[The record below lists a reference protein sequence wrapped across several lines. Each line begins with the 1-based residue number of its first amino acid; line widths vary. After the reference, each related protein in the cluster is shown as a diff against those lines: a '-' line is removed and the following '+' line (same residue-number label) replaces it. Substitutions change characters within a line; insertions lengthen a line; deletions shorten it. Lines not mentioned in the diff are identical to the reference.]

1 MRSFFFELVSA
12 VFIIPAGQRYSPKGS
27 KIATSTDTEV
37 IVVVVVVVVGSRIDF
52 SRSKGKFHAEERGGG
67 RETRI
72 QVGVN
77 Y

>member
-37 IVVVVVVVVGSRIDF
+37 IVVVVVVVGSRIDF